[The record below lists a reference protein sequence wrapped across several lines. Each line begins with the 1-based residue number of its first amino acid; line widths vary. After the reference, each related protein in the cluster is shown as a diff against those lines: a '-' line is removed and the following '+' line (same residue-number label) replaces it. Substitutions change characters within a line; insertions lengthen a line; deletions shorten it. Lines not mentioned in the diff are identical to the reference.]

1 MATQSPEAPTVG
13 GDGGDAPRP
22 TPAWLERAATVGFF
36 AVGAFFT
43 VVLLRY
49 YATGAGGPTMLAVGM
64 VPVAYVVATLDDI
77 RQGKLYPRLPPVLSA
92 GLGMA
97 LIAVAAVAGAY
108 LFTNFEA
115 IRMLRMGRWT
125 SADLAAG
132 AALTLL
138 LLEYA
143 RRKYLPLFILN
154 VLLAVYVVYGYA
166 VPGMFGHSGMSWG
179 RVVTSMSLETSTGI
193 FEQLPQLALTL
204 IGSFI
209 LVLATLRG
217 FGAIDSII
225 RAAQRLAVR
234 SPHLLPQA
242 AVIGSFGVAAVSG
255 SGAANAATTGSVT
268 IPALIKSGIPKVR
281 AAAIETATSLGGQLM
296 PPLMGIA
303 AFLMADYMG
312 VSYFD
317 VVARGFAP
325 AIIYFLGVSFA
336 VYLLAARFN
345 AKGLAPDVSP
355 LNFFD
360 KANLLAYGLAIL
372 GLIYLMGWVRAPAMQ
387 AAQQVFFVLMVS
399 LTALFLVRS
408 LRSAQFRRPRY
419 LIEPYEGFVE
429 TFSRMTSE
437 LTLLLSIL
445 GLVTASFTITGV
457 PTAVGQLM
465 VEVASINIVLVIL
478 VAFLFGY
485 VVGMGLPP
493 APTYIIVAVVI
504 APFMIQMGLDPWQ
517 VHFYAFL
524 IAAFGE
530 LSPPTSLTAAVTSR
544 IADASFMRTMLRA
557 LEMALPLLLLMVALF
572 TWPGIVVE
580 PGLPQLVPF
589 AFVLVAIIGIIASL
603 QSVFSDRPLARR
615 AIKAVLAVSAVGL
628 LLRPIPPVALALA
641 AVVIALVVLGFLRTR
656 AQAAGELAAHLAAEE
671 RGEGTAEET
680 GEATEEEAHEGADE
694 EADGRAG

>member
-1 MATQSPEAPTVG
+1 MATESPAATAVG
-13 GDGGDAPRP
+13 GDGGPSPGP
-22 TPAWLERAATVGFF
+22 TPAWLQRAATVGFYV
-36 AVGAFFT
+36 VGVFFT
-43 VVLLRY
+43 LVLLRY
-49 YATGAGGPTMLAVGM
+49 YATGAGGPTMLAVAM
-64 VPVAYVVATLDDI
+64 VPVAYIVATLDDI
-77 RQGKLYPRLPPVLSA
+77 RQGKLYPRLPPTLAAALGAVL
-92 GLGMA
+92 
-97 LIAVAAVAGAY
+97 IVTAAVAGLY
-108 LFTNFEA
+108 LYTNFEA

-125 SADLAAG
+125 TADLTAG

-138 LLEYA
+138 LLEYS

-154 VLLAVYVVYGYA
+154 VVLAFYVVYGYL
-166 VPGMFGHSGMSWG
+166 VPGMFGHSGMSWS

-225 RAAQRLAVR
+225 RGAQRLAVR

-345 AKGLAPDVSP
+345 AKGAVPDVSP
-355 LNFFD
+355 LTFFD
-360 KANLLAYGLAIL
+360 RANLLAYGVAII

-387 AAQQVFFVLMVS
+387 AAQQIFFGLMVA

-408 LRSAQFRRPRY
+408 LRSAEYRKPRY
-419 LIEPYEGFVE
+419 LVEPYKGFVE

-437 LTLLLSIL
+437 LTILLSIL

-465 VEVASINIVLVIL
+465 VEVASVNVVLVIL

-544 IADASFMRTMLRA
+544 IADASFMRTMVRA

-572 TWPGIVVE
+572 TWPGLVIE

-589 AFVLVAIIGIIASL
+589 AFVLIAVIGIIASL
-603 QSVFSDRPLARR
+603 QSVFSDNPVTRV
-615 AIKAVLAVSAVGL
+615 VLQVALGASAAGL
-628 LLRPIPPVALALA
+628 LLRPILPVALVLAA
-641 AVVIALVVLGFLRTR
+641 AVVGLVAVGFWRTR
-656 AQAAGELAAHLAAEE
+656 SQAARELAAHRAGADGQGGEAPVGE
-671 RGEGTAEET
+671 TGEGAREET
-680 GEATEEEAHEGADE
+680 GEEAG
-694 EADGRAG
+694 GRPT